1 MTQLEQEYERFI
13 EFGTILDRKMRR
25 YLVQYLQNKLSP
37 GTYQIPNLKDEYF
50 RYFQAALDQ
59 LFAIRD
65 ILPIC
70 QRNQR
75 ISQQVVL
82 DTLFWLRKTYDKV
95 RHKNPFQ
102 EDLNRLDNWAITP
115 LHLFVKRWPIMVTY
129 LENHFRRE
137 ELDVEFYKQRF
148 QTLIGEQSLEELS
161 AENRQ
166 RVEILLT
173 DVLAQWDALVQS
185 RILEYQISKLG
196 EELDSYLNLLDAK
209 VQEYQKLIKLI
220 SPFSDYL
227 GWDMSRSLWEDS
239 AFDVIQ
245 QYQELLEDEKSIQE
259 LADLLGNLREA
270 EIEIEEETFEKT
282 IIRQEWITD
291 EYTPAEV
298 TGVKESG
305 DLNHLLSS
313 EAALLSDPATEDL
326 FLHKWLGQSLL
337 TLQYEDRRLQPSTE
351 HYTEVFQ
358 RIKQREKGP
367 FIVCVDTSVSMYGRP
382 EQIAKVLCLG
392 ILKMATRENRRAYLI
407 NFSIGIKTLDLQDIA
422 NSIDALAKFL
432 RMSFH
437 GGTDISLPL
446 YEAIRQLKTN
456 DYRDADVLVISD
468 FIMYRVDQKV
478 LDEVRYFQQNNGTQ
492 FHSLTLSNDP
502 NAEILSYF
510 DTNWIYDPAK
520 KGVMRELVRN
530 TGLLRDGF
538 RIK

>member
-1 MTQLEQEYERFI
+1 MNQTQLEQEYERFI
-13 EFGTILDRKMRR
+13 EFGSILDRKMRR

-37 GTYQIPNLKDEYF
+37 GSYSIPELKDEYF
-50 RYFQAALDQ
+50 RYFQSALDQ
-59 LFAIRD
+59 LFALRD
-65 ILPIC
+65 LLPIC

-82 DTLFWLRKTYDKV
+82 DTLFWLRKSYDKM
-95 RHKNPFQ
+95 RHKNPYQ
-102 EDLNRLDNWAITP
+102 EDLDRIDNWAITP
-115 LHLFVKRWPIMVTY
+115 LHLFVKRWPILITY
-129 LENHFRRE
+129 LENRYRRE
-137 ELDVEFYKQRF
+137 DLDAQFYKQRF
-148 QTLIGEQSLEELS
+148 QTLIGEKALEAIPADE
-161 AENRQ
+161 RQ

-173 DVLAQWDALVQS
+173 DLLAQWDALVQA

-196 EELDSYLNLLDAK
+196 EELDNYLNLLDAK
-209 VQEYQKLIKLI
+209 VQEYQKLLQLI

-239 AFDVIQ
+239 SFDVIQ

-270 EIEIEEETFEKT
+270 EIEMEEETFEKT

-291 EYTPAEV
+291 ELTPAEI
-298 TGVKESG
+298 TGIKESG

-313 EAALLSDPATEDL
+313 EAALLGDAATEDL
-326 FLHKWLGQSLL
+326 FMHKWLGKNLL
-337 TLQYEDRRLQPSTE
+337 TLQFEDRRLQPSNE
-351 HYTEVFQ
+351 NYTEVNQ

-367 FIVCVDTSVSMYGRP
+367 FIVCVDTSESMMGRP

-407 NFSIGIKTLDLQDIA
+407 NFSIGIKTLDLYDIA

-446 YEAIRQLKTN
+446 YEAIRQLKTQ

-478 LDEVRYFQQNNGTQ
+478 LEEVRYFQQNNATQ

-502 NAEILSYF
+502 NTELLSYF
-510 DTNWIYDPAK
+510 DTNWVYDPAK
-520 KGVMRELVRN
+520 KGVVKELTKVLHRN
-530 TGLLRDGF
+530 KNF
-538 RIK
+538 